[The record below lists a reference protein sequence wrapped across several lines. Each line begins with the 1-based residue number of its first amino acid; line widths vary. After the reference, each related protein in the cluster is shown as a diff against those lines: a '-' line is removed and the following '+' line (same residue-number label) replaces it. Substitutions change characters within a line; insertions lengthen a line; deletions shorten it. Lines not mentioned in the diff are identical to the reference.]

1 MFTFLVSASLRNR
14 LFVLAMA
21 GILVLLGAYTARQL
35 PVDVF
40 PDLNRPTVTIMTESE
55 GYAPP
60 EVEQLV
66 SFPIETQMNGVP
78 GVSRVRSVSGIGLSI
93 VYVEFDWGT
102 DIFRNRQLVAERLA
116 QVQSQLP
123 LNVTPQIGPISS
135 IMGQILLI
143 AVTSKTA
150 SPMEVREIADFT
162 IRPRLLAVPG
172 VAQVI
177 PMGGEVRQYR
187 IAPLPSALR
196 ALGVGYEQIEQ
207 ALRQFGTNTGGGF
220 TDQNAREFL
229 IRNIGRTTSLEDLR
243 NIVVT
248 TIEGRPILLRQL
260 ANVDFAPKVKRG
272 DAGYMSKPA
281 VIVSVEKQPNVDTV
295 RLTRQITQVLAE
307 LEPSLPS
314 GVKANEIIFRQASFI
329 ENSIQ
334 NVERVL
340 LEAALVVAVILF
352 AFLLNWR
359 TTAISLTAIP
369 VSILT
374 TAIIFKLLGLS
385 INTMTLGGLAIAI
398 GELVDDAVVDV
409 ENIFRRLRENREQGN
424 PRSVFDVVVSASNEV
439 RSGIVYATMIIV
451 LVFVPLFALSGIE
464 GRLFAPLGHA
474 YIISILASL
483 LVSITLTPVMAYYLL
498 PGMKRLA
505 ERESWLVRKLKSA
518 NHAALG
524 FAFAHRGL
532 LLGVTALAVLGAG
545 AGALGLKRA
554 FLPAFN
560 EGTFTINIA
569 FNPGVSLSES
579 TRVGSIA
586 ERLLLDVPEVISVGR
601 RTGRAELDEHA
612 EGIHSSD
619 LEVDLKRSQRP
630 KPEIVADIRSRLSV
644 LPLSVNVGQPI
655 SHRLDHLLSGVRAE
669 LALKLF
675 GDDLD
680 TLRNSA
686 EELRLRL
693 SKIEGIQD
701 LQVEKQVRIPQLEIR
716 VDYTRAALYGV
727 QPGAVT
733 DQLSR
738 LSSGRVISRVVDGY
752 KRYDVVM
759 RLPDRLRTTEKL
771 GDLLIKTPSG
781 WIPARQI
788 ADVKETDGPNQI
800 LRENGRRRIV
810 ILANSDGKTD
820 MAEIVRRIRAEL
832 DAASLPQGVTAS
844 LEGTFQAQEEASRR
858 IGILSVVSLALIFAI
873 LYSRY
878 RSAVLALIIMG
889 GVPLALIGSVAALAL
904 TDQPLSVASMVGFI
918 TLAGIATRNGILKI
932 SHYINLALR
941 EQMEFGQELVI
952 RGSLERMTPVL
963 MTALSAGLAL
973 LPLLIAADEPG
984 KEILHP
990 VAVTIFGGLVS
1001 ATLLDALITPVLF
1014 LTFGRKPLMRLM
1026 QRQSEERSGITPPR
1040 IPINRSHL
1048 EKETTHEVR
1057 ISHPRHCLAGRPA
1070 RLRTRA
1076 ESFPWRTS
1084 RRRRS
1089 IPCGTRREGH
1099 GD

>member
-21 GILVLLGAYTARQL
+21 SILVLLGAYTARQL

-78 GVSRVRSVSGIGLSI
+78 DVSRVRSVSGIGLSI

-123 LNVTPQIGPISS
+123 LNVVPQIGPISS

-177 PMGGEVRQYR
+177 PIGGEVRQYR

-295 RLTRQITQVLAE
+295 KLTRQITQVLAE
-307 LEPSLPS
+307 LEPSLPA
-314 GVKANEIIFRQASFI
+314 GVKANEIIFRQATFI
-329 ENSIQ
+329 ENSIR

-340 LEAALVVAVILF
+340 FEAALVVAVILF

-424 PRSVFDVVVSASNEV
+424 PRSTFDVVVSASNEV

-483 LVSITLTPVMAYYLL
+483 LISITLTPVMAYYLL

-619 LEVDLKRSQRP
+619 LEVDLKPSRRP

-644 LPLSVNVGQPI
+644 LPLSINVGQPI

-675 GDDLD
+675 GEDLD

-693 SKIEGIQD
+693 SRIEGIQD

-759 RLPDRLRTTEKL
+759 RLPDQLRTTEKL
-771 GDLLIKTPSG
+771 GDLLIRTPSG

-832 DAASLPQGVTAS
+832 NTASLPQGVTAN

-878 RSAVLALIIMG
+878 RSAVLAMIIMG

-941 EQMEFGQELVI
+941 EQMAFGPALVI

-973 LPLLIAADEPG
+973 LPLLIAVDEPG

-1001 ATLLDALITPVLF
+1001 ATLLDALVTPVLF
-1014 LTFGRKPLMRLM
+1014 LMFGRKPLMRLM
-1026 QRQSEERSGITPPR
+1026 QRHSEEQIADRAA
-1040 IPINRSHL
+1040 SH
-1048 EKETTHEVR
+1048 
-1057 ISHPRHCLAGRPA
+1057 SY
-1070 RLRTRA
+1070 
-1076 ESFPWRTS
+1076 
-1084 RRRRS
+1084 
-1089 IPCGTRREGH
+1089 
-1099 GD
+1099 